1 MRAVAQPSPRK
12 TLAICGGVHALHDGF
27 TDLLN
32 VLYPLLQAQFGLNY
46 AAIGALKTVY
56 SGAMASGQIPSGWL
70 AGRLGNVAVLA
81 GGTALVA
88 LGYGFAGLSGSLYG
102 VVIGLLLAGLG
113 GSTQHPIAS
122 TLVASAHPGGRSR
135 AALGTYNFTGDV
147 GKVALPAAFALVAAT
162 VGWGQAL
169 IVTAAVAIAS
179 AALVMV
185 ILTQSLPTAVGAKGA
200 NARIEGHDRPWA
212 FWLLFS
218 IHIAD
223 SLVRTGFLIF
233 LPFLLRQKGA
243 DLPTIGLALSLLFA
257 GGAAGKLA
265 MGWLGARLGV
275 VMSVVLTEAATTA
288 LIFALLP
295 LSLSAALVL
304 LPLVGLMLNGTS
316 SVLYG
321 TVPEFV
327 TADKRTHA
335 FAVFYTG
342 GSVAGATGPF
352 LFGLLGDA
360 VGLVPTMAVVACV
373 ALTTVPMVWP
383 LRRVFNAT

>member
-1 MRAVAQPSPRK
+1 MRALAEPSPTR
-12 TLAICGGVHALHDGF
+12 TLTVCGGAHALHDGF

-32 VLYPLLQAQFGLNY
+32 VLYPLLQAQFGLSY
-46 AAIGALKTVY
+46 AAVGALKAVY

-70 AGRLGNVAVLA
+70 SGRLGSVAVLA
-81 GGTALVA
+81 GGTGLVA
-88 LGYGFAGLSGSLYG
+88 LGYGLAGLTGSLYG

-122 TLVASAHPGGRSR
+122 TLVSSAYAGPRSR
-135 AALGTYNFTGDV
+135 AALGTYNFTGDL
-147 GKVALPAAFALVAAT
+147 GKVALPAAFALIAAA
-162 VGWGQAL
+162 VGWRHAL
-169 IVTAAVAIAS
+169 VVTAAIAVAS
-179 AALVMV
+179 AAVV
-185 ILTQSLPTAVGAKGA
+185 IATLKPASSAVGAKRA
-200 NARIEGHDRPWA
+200 NGQLAGQERPWA
-212 FWLLFS
+212 FWLLFF
-218 IHIAD
+218 IHVFD

-233 LPFLLRQKGA
+233 LPFLLGQKGA

-257 GGAAGKLA
+257 GGAVGKLM

-275 VMSVVLTEAATTA
+275 VMSVVITEVATTA

-295 LSLSAALVL
+295 LSLTAAVAL

-327 TADKRTHA
+327 TAEKRTQA

-342 GSVAGATGPF
+342 GSVAGAGGPF

-360 VGLVPTMAVVACV
+360 VGLLPTMATVACV
-373 ALTTVPMVWP
+373 ALLTVPMVLA
-383 LRRVFNAT
+383 LRPVLKAS